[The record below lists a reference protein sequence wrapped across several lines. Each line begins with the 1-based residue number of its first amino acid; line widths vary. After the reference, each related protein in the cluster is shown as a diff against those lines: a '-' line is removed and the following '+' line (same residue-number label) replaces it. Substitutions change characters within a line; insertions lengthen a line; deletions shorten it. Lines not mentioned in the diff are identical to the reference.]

1 MKINLQ
7 ILHLCAA
14 IFNQDPL
21 QMLVGWSFQTKDQM
35 KETGQRLE
43 KLKGVMPDSILDQ
56 VLTFVEELARN
67 RGGPFQFI
75 YTHKPEG
82 LDAALTK
89 WTALISEDASW
100 LNVKLADCGTKP

>member
-21 QMLVGWSFQTKDQM
+21 QMLVSWSFQTKDQL

-43 KLKGVMPDSILDQ
+43 KLKGVMPDSILEQ
-56 VLTFVEELARN
+56 VVTFLEELVNN

-75 YTHKPEG
+75 CTNKPDG
-82 LDAALTK
+82 IDPAITK
-89 WTALISEDASW
+89 WTAMISEDTSW
-100 LNVKLADCGTKP
+100 LN